1 MLKKLSP
8 ALRTLWLVV
17 TMVLGVIFVWMMV
30 RVYNSID
37 TVPTRYSIWTP
48 MGFFLTMFMG
58 GPLLGYLLLS
68 LAGVDGW
75 AMRLLPAIS
84 VLALVVSGVMSVMQG
99 AELAT
104 IHSSVQQ
111 AAALVPDY
119 GALMSRADR
128 AFGCCPVVDCTTA
141 KGYQPAAPLLSVSF
155 ILLLAGELIGRGVF
169 YGLHMTD
176 KFLNLNLTI
185 TTWGSARSFIS
196 ASLTCHNWSSNYDN
210 QEYG

>member
-1 MLKKLSP
+1 
-8 ALRTLWLVV
+8 
-17 TMVLGVIFVWMMV
+17 
-30 RVYNSID
+30 
-37 TVPTRYSIWTP
+37 

-119 GALMSRADR
+119 GALMSSADR
-128 AFGCCPVVDCTTA
+128 AFGCCPVLVDCTTA
-141 KGYQPAAPLLSVSF
+141 KRLSACGSATF
-155 ILLLAGELIGRGVF
+155 RIIHSASGRGINRSWRILWF
-169 YGLHMTD
+169 AYDRGDGRRKLI
-176 KFLNLNLTI
+176 I
-185 TTWGSARSFIS
+185 TTGVSAPVLFIS